1 MRFDITLLM
10 VASVIFGST
19 SVSPAH
25 AQNSAS
31 QSSSGPAVAGVCLL
45 SREAIF
51 ANAKIGKAA
60 SARLKQLSDQAQAEL
75 DGERKPID
83 ADVQAF
89 RSQAASLS
97 PDQRQTRE
105 QALSQRVQ
113 TMQAHAAT
121 VTKQVEATRVK
132 VLARIAQDAQP
143 VINSVYQS
151 KGCGLLLDRNVVLGG
166 NMSND
171 LTAVVVQGVD
181 AKVTTISF
189 DLEAPPAGNNTRSSP

>member
-1 MRFDITLLM
+1 MRFDLTLLM
-10 VASVIFGST
+10 VAALTFANA
-19 SVSPAH
+19 SVSS
-25 AQNSAS
+25 AQAQADAG
-31 QSSSGPAVAGVCLL
+31 QSLTGPPVAGVCMV

-51 ANAKIGKAA
+51 ANAKVGKAA
-60 SARLKQLSDQAQAEL
+60 SARLKQLSDQAQAQLEA
-75 DGERKPID
+75 ERKPVD
-83 ADVQAF
+83 ADAQAF

-113 TMQAHAAT
+113 TVQAHVT
-121 VTKQVEATRVK
+121 LLTKQIEATRLK
-132 VLARIAQDAQP
+132 ALARIAQEAQP

-171 LTAVVVQGVD
+171 LTAAVVQGLD
-181 AKVTTISF
+181 AKVTTITF
-189 DLEAPPAGNNTRSSP
+189 NLEAPLVGTGASSSP

>member
-10 VASVIFGST
+10 VAMVIVGST
-19 SVSPAH
+19 PISSAH
-25 AQNSAS
+25 AQTGAS
-31 QSSSGPAVAGVCLL
+31 QPLSGAPIAGVCML

-60 SARLKQLSDQAQAEL
+60 SARLKQLSDQAQAQLE
-75 DGERKPID
+75 GERKPVD

-113 TMQAHAAT
+113 TMQAHVAV
-121 VTKQVEATRVK
+121 VTKQIEATRVK
-132 VLARIAQDAQP
+132 ALARIAQEAQP

-171 LTAVVVQGVD
+171 LTATVVQGLD
-181 AKVTTISF
+181 AKMTTISF
-189 DLEAPPAGNNTRSSP
+189 DLEAPPAGNKTSSSP